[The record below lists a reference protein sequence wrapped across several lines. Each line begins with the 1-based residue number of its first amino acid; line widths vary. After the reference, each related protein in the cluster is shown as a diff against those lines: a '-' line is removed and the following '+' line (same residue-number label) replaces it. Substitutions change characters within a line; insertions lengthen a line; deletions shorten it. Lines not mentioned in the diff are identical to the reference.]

1 MAEPIDNVYSQYTP
15 PETQGQYHKF
25 ENGITY
31 RLRLLTEPVA
41 FESIYEDKKTG
52 DTSVSTKFAWLA
64 YDTEKKAVVILQ
76 LPTKAYKQIA
86 ALGVDPEFGDPR
98 KYDIKISRSGEAA
111 GTTYAITPGATKN
124 DYSSVYPE
132 AAVGLAETDIIDV
145 LSKNDK
151 NRNVAWVRDL
161 IGKPQQ
167 KSALAPAKT
176 ADDLVSEPT
185 TDEKPIDLSE
195 IPF

>member
-1 MAEPIDNVYSQYTP
+1 MPEEQNVYEAYTP

-31 RLRLLTEPVA
+31 RLRLLSEPVA
-41 FESIYEDKKTG
+41 FESIFEDKKTG
-52 DTSVSTKFAWLA
+52 DTSVSTKFAWLVF
-64 YDTEKKAVVILQ
+64 DTEQKTVKIMQ

-111 GTTYAITPGATKN
+111 ATTYAITPGATKN
-124 DYSSVYPE
+124 SYAEVYPE
-132 AAVGLAETDIIDV
+132 AAIGLADADIIET

-161 IGKPQQ
+161 IGKPHQ
-167 KSALAPAKT
+167 KSELAPATT
-176 ADDLVSEPT
+176 AADLVPT
-185 TDEKPIDLSE
+185 PQVDDKPIDLSE

>member
-1 MAEPIDNVYSQYTP
+1 MDQPSNVYADYTP

-31 RLRLLTEPVA
+31 RLRLLSEPVA

-52 DTSVSTKFAWLA
+52 DTSVSTKFAWLVF
-64 YDTEKKAVVILQ
+64 DTETKTVKIMQ

-111 GTTYAITPGATKN
+111 ATTYAITPGATKN
-124 DYSSVYPE
+124 DYSTVYPE
-132 AAVGLAETDIIDV
+132 AAIGLADTDIIEV

-151 NRNVAWVRDL
+151 NRNVAWVREL
-161 IGKPQQ
+161 IGKPVV
-167 KSALAPAKT
+167 KSDLAPVT
-176 ADDLVSEPT
+176 SADELVAPQPA
-185 TDEKPIDLSE
+185 DKPIDLSE